1 MFKFFKKKKKADQKD
16 MADQISLGFNAGNL
30 ERHGD
35 AGREFVKAF
44 SGHDGVTGQELQKSL
59 SRIASG
65 KPNMPGQRGYAA
77 EVQDVAKRNAEEIL
91 KGSNIRYSRVDD
103 LPGHA
108 INETPFDIM
117 AVDLDGKEIASL
129 GSQMKFN
136 QGNPADVV
144 DMLVGRKFREKYP
157 HAQYSV
163 PKDRYDA
170 IKQAMMDKA
179 NSLEKQLETARIE
192 GNVELVNTIEERL
205 EYVKEAESKL
215 VPSKVSLDEAE
226 LAVTNPF
233 GITTKEVVQLGHDAG
248 VRYAKS
254 AAVIKG
260 SMAVARCINE
270 IIDGKMTSE
279 EATAEISVEIAKGA
293 IVGYSTGQAS
303 TALAAIMRNSSKE
316 ALKKLGESS
325 APAQIVIFT
334 TSVFRIV
341 NDRMEGRITD
351 EECFHNIAKS
361 GAGIIGSFKFGA
373 VGEVVGKSI
382 GEKIGGVMGG
392 IGGPVGA
399 IVGSVVAGVV
409 INATYDYAITTLKA
423 PGIAR
428 QERIQI
434 EQECEQLHMQ
444 LEQYRENFRN
454 TYIANTNELIEVF
467 GNSLRDMATAL
478 KMNDANSFI
487 MGANTITKALGG
499 TTQFNTVDEFEA
511 FLESDDMFVL

>member
-1 MFKFFKKKKKADQKD
+1 M
-16 MADQISLGFNAGNL
+16 
-30 ERHGD
+30 
-35 AGREFVKAF
+35 
-44 SGHDGVTGQELQKSL
+44 
-59 SRIASG
+59 
-65 KPNMPGQRGYAA
+65 
-77 EVQDVAKRNAEEIL
+77 
-91 KGSNIRYSRVDD
+91 
-103 LPGHA
+103 
-108 INETPFDIM
+108 
-117 AVDLDGKEIASL
+117 
-129 GSQMKFN
+129 
-136 QGNPADVV
+136 
-144 DMLVGRKFREKYP
+144 
-157 HAQYSV
+157 
-163 PKDRYDA
+163 
-170 IKQAMMDKA
+170 
-179 NSLEKQLETARIE
+179 
-192 GNVELVNTIEERL
+192 
-205 EYVKEAESKL
+205 
-215 VPSKVSLDEAE
+215 SLDEAE

-233 GITTKEVVQLGHDAG
+233 GITTKELVQLGHDAG

-270 IIDGKMTSE
+270 IIDGKMTTE